1 MKNKVTKR
9 KQSIAITELYLKARS
24 PLAHLSE
31 DQLKTATH
39 EVMQKK
45 LQREKLPPLNQLIIR
60 LGLIDSSRGCTD
72 QEIEDFHKVQA
83 LAEREIQKPTDFVT
97 QGVTSITQKLRA
109 QAPRNRVNKDYQD
122 IWMHVKRKLGKTQ
135 SQKSIELETVEYFE
149 MYESR
154 KFSTKKIARAIS
166 WGKEMEKLSTDT

>member
-9 KQSIAITELYLKARS
+9 KQSIAITELYSKALS

-31 DQLKTATH
+31 DQLRTATH
-39 EVMQKK
+39 ELIQKK

-60 LGLIDSSRGCTD
+60 LGLIDSSRGFTD
-72 QEIEDFHKVQA
+72 QEIENFYEAQA
-83 LAEREIQKPTDFVT
+83 LAEREIQNPTDFVT
-97 QGVTSITQKLRA
+97 KGITSITQQLRA

-122 IWMHVKRKLGKTQ
+122 IWMHVRRKLGKAQ
-135 SQKSIELETVEYFE
+135 SQKSIELEAVEYFE

-154 KFSTKKIARAIS
+154 KFSTKKIGRAIS